1 MMLTQTRA
9 AREESPTVVPTT
21 TAETAPRTES
31 AAATV
36 DGPSEDVQGSLRRRL
51 LSPHTVVSFAIAVA
65 LLWFVTRR
73 LALDPAAIWAQIRE
87 ASPLVLLGAFVLW
100 YGSFFVRAWRWRR
113 MIAAAG
119 RDTDGAGGWHVP
131 PTPGLAEIVTLSWFA
146 NSLVPGKLG
155 DAYRGYLLKRDG
167 NVPFSTGLGTILAE
181 RFVDAMMLLV
191 VLATSAFLVFGNHLP
206 PEAGPA
212 LTLGAILLVVATIGL
227 AVMWLTRDALVRYL
241 PDRVQGAYAR
251 LHGAVF
257 GSLRRPALLLGIGL
271 LLWFGDGMRVWLVA
285 RSLDAGIPPTV
296 AILVAVMGALL
307 TIVPFTPAGLGV
319 VELGVGSMLIGVFGL
334 DPVLAGS
341 IIVLDR
347 VVAYWSLLAVGAV
360 LYARRTHRDYRVVAG
375 HPTP

>member
-1 MMLTQTRA
+1 MMLTHTRA
-9 AREESPTVVPTT
+9 RDESLTP
-21 TAETAPRTES
+21 APADAPES
-31 AAATV
+31 APQAGSAATPI
-36 DGPSEDVQGSLRRRL
+36 DGPAEDVQGSLRRRL
-51 LSPHTVVSFAIAVA
+51 LSPHTLVSFAVAIA

-73 LALDPAAIWAQIRE
+73 LDLDPAAIWAQIRR

-113 MIAAAG
+113 MIAAA
-119 RDTDGAGGWHVP
+119 DTGGASGWTVP
-131 PTPGLAEIVTLSWFA
+131 PTPGLAEIVALSWFA

-191 VLATSAFLVFGNHLP
+191 VLAGSALLVFGNHLP
-206 PEAGPA
+206 PQAGPA

-227 AVMWLTRDALVRYL
+227 GVMWLTRDTLVRYL
-241 PDRVQGAYAR
+241 PYRVQGAYAR

-257 GSLRRPALLLGIGL
+257 GSLRRPALLLGVGL

-296 AILVAVMGALL
+296 AILIAVMGALL

-360 LYARRTHRDYRVVAG
+360 LYARRTHRDYREAAGRVA
-375 HPTP
+375 P